1 MDRVPLRRA
10 QSAQAGT
17 DMPLNVCGSQTP
29 NYMSLRDRRL
39 PRAGVCASPGPHRVW
54 QRRFYDLNIW
64 SEKKR
69 REKLDYMHNNPVKR
83 RLVTSP
89 HLRPWSSFRFI
100 FLQDASIFPLDRL
113 P

>member
-1 MDRVPLRRA
+1 VA
-10 QSAQAGT
+10 T
-17 DMPLNVCGSQTP
+17 
-29 NYMSLRDRRL
+29 RL
-39 PRAGVCASPGPHRVW
+39 PASVHLHGPHRLL

-83 RLVTSP
+83 KLVTSAD
-89 HLRPWSSFRFI
+89 LWPWSNFRF